1 MLDIHNLQFS
11 DLDRKNLHP
20 VNDEYLQ
27 QLRKRFYE
35 EPQSDISHNKFVD
48 KATKWFLSTKINTI
62 KGMEKFPC
70 VDVIMGCTHFI
81 ESFVSKNKW
90 NVQILEREYA
100 YYGLMGKSPTE
111 VGKLEAGVPLIVS
124 LPNYYYG
131 SRPEWKQVLKECEN
145 KNIDIHIDCAW
156 LTAAKGFTL
165 DFDHPNIKS
174 FAMSMSKYNM
184 SWNRIGLRWSK
195 QRTMDSCTLI
205 STQKKY
211 NELTTACGSFMMD
224 NLPRDYG
231 WEKYSSAVDMI
242 CKKFDLEPTM
252 CFYLVKDK
260 HGDIYS
266 IGKVLSEFKL

>member
-260 HGDIYS
+260 QGDIYS

>member
-11 DLDRKNLHP
+11 DLDGKTLHP

-35 EPQSDISHNKFVD
+35 EPKSDISHNKFVD
-48 KATKWFLSTKINTI
+48 KATEWFLSTKINTI

-100 YYGLMGKSPTE
+100 YYSLMGKSPTQ
-111 VGKLEAGVPLIVS
+111 VGQLEAGVPLIIS

-131 SRPEWKQVLKECEN
+131 SRPEWKKVLKECED

-231 WEKYSSAVDMI
+231 WEKYSSAIDII

-260 HGDIYS
+260 QGDIYS

>member
-11 DLDRKNLHP
+11 DLDKKNLHP

-35 EPQSDISHNKFVD
+35 EPQFDISHNKFVD
-48 KATKWFLSTKINTI
+48 KATEWFLSTKINTI

-100 YYGLMGKSPTE
+100 YYSLMGKRPTQ
-111 VGKLEAGVPLIVS
+111 VGQLEAGVPLIVS

-131 SRPEWKQVLKECEN
+131 SRPEWEQILKECED

-260 HGDIYS
+260 QGDIYS